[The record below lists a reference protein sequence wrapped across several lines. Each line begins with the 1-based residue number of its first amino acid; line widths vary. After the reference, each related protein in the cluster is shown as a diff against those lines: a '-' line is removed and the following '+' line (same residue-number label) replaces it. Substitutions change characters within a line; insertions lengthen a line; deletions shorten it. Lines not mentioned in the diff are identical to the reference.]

1 MTLFEAQDHLE
12 QEIGS
17 RLPDV
22 WLQDNLVNK
31 PGSFPCVVIEPD
43 GSRLME
49 HGGGCGYTG
58 EQDFMIWVICAF
70 SGTFRQ
76 SREAMLEILDSMLDI
91 PRFYA
96 NERVEYG
103 DDVIW
108 DKRVVVA
115 KLSGRVA

>member
-17 RLPDV
+17 RLPET

-58 EQDFMIWVICAF
+58 EQDFVIWVICAF
-70 SGTFRQ
+70 EGSFRE
-76 SREAMLEILDSMLDI
+76 SRERMIEMLDSMLDI
-91 PRFYA
+91 PRFFA
-96 NERVEYG
+96 SERVDYG
-103 DDVIW
+103 VDVVW
-108 DKRVVVA
+108 DTRCVLAKIAGKVA
-115 KLSGRVA
+115 